1 MRACLL
7 FYRPVYEVQLFA
19 NMLTVLLVEVIVRQA
34 GFLNGV
40 GSIPA
45 SLEVVFFASFL
56 FNFTLQI
63 KGIWARFTHE
73 IIWVGFQG

>member
-34 GFLNGV
+34 GFF
-40 GSIPA
+40 
-45 SLEVVFFASFL
+45 E
-56 FNFTLQI
+56 
-63 KGIWARFTHE
+63 RR
-73 IIWVGFQG
+73 GFYSC